1 MMQRV
6 TQTHI
11 PVFLQKI
18 GTKVNQKEYKKHFV
32 DIHYMI
38 R

>member
-18 GTKVNQKEYKKHFV
+18 SKKMNQKECKKAFC
-32 DIHYMI
+32 
-38 R
+38 